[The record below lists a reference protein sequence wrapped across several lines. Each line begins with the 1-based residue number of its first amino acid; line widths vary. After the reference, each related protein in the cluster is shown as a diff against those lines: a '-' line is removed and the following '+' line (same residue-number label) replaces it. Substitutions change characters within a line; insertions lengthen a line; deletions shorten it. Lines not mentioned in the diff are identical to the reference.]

1 MEGIKRMKNNINTYS
16 KEHNLYLKKLNQ
28 KRVAIFTTQ
37 ILILFLFLLLWEF
50 LTYFN
55 IVDSFLFSS
64 PTRILKT
71 TKNLYI
77 DGELFIHIGTTLC
90 ETITGFVLASLTGI
104 FIAIIF
110 WWSDFLRKV
119 FEPYVVVLNSLPK
132 IALGPLIIIWFGAG
146 TKAIIFMTFLVTV
159 IVTVI
164 NMYAGF
170 IEIEQDKINLLK
182 SMGANKAKIFLYLVM
197 PSSIPSLVSTLKI
210 NVGMS
215 WIGSIMGE
223 YLVSRQGIGYLIVYG
238 GQVFK
243 LDLVMTGTVIL
254 CLLAALMYFSVAAFE
269 KRITRR
275 QK

>member
-1 MEGIKRMKNNINTYS
+1 MKKEFSSEHLLYVKKQRNKRI
-16 KEHNLYLKKLNQ
+16 
-28 KRVAIFTTQ
+28 AILVTQ
-37 ILILFLFLLLWEF
+37 ISILVIFLLLWEL
-50 LTYFN
+50 LTLFN

-64 PTRILKT
+64 PDRIIKT
-71 TKNLYI
+71 VSQLYLS
-77 DGELFIHIGTTLC
+77 GELFLHIGTTLY
-90 ETITGFVLASLTGI
+90 ETIIGFILASLTGTLV
-104 FIAIIF
+104 AVIF
-110 WWSDFLRKV
+110 WWSDFLRRV

-146 TKAIIFMTFLVTV
+146 TKAIVFMTFLVTV
-159 IVTVI
+159 IVTII
-164 NMYAGF
+164 NMYTGF
-170 IEIEQDKINLLK
+170 CEVDKDKILLLK
-182 SMGANKAKIFLYLVM
+182 SMGANKGKIFIHLVM
-197 PSSIPSLVSTLKI
+197 PYSIPTFITTLKI

-254 CLLAALMYFSVAAFE
+254 CLLAALMYLIVALFE
-269 KRITRR
+269 KISRR

>member
-1 MEGIKRMKNNINTYS
+1 MKKEFSSEHLLYVKKQRNKRI
-16 KEHNLYLKKLNQ
+16 
-28 KRVAIFTTQ
+28 AILVTQ
-37 ILILFLFLLLWEF
+37 ISILVIFLLLWEL
-50 LTYFN
+50 LTLFN

-64 PTRILKT
+64 PDRIIKT
-71 TKNLYI
+71 VLQLYLS
-77 DGELFIHIGTTLC
+77 GELFLHIGTTLY
-90 ETITGFVLASLTGI
+90 ETIIGFILASLTGTLV
-104 FIAIIF
+104 AVIF
-110 WWSDFLRKV
+110 WWSDFLRRV

-146 TKAIIFMTFLVTV
+146 TKAIVFMTFLVTV
-159 IVTVI
+159 IVTII
-164 NMYAGF
+164 NMYTGF
-170 IEIEQDKINLLK
+170 CEVDKDKILLLK
-182 SMGANKAKIFLYLVM
+182 SMGANKGKIFIHLVM
-197 PSSIPSLVSTLKI
+197 PYSIPTFITTLKI

-254 CLLAALMYFSVAAFE
+254 CLLAALMYLIVALFE
-269 KRITRR
+269 KISRR